1 MINFSNVCGTF
12 EILQNC
18 LIYYKIIEVS
28 MKGLKVNFDLKIYRY
43 INIYK
48 LNIRLYLKPQTI
60 IYCALSPLFMFT
72 ECIMY

>member
-1 MINFSNVCGTF
+1 
-12 EILQNC
+12 
-18 LIYYKIIEVS
+18 

-60 IYCALSPLFMFT
+60 IYCALSRLFMFT

>member
-1 MINFSNVCGTF
+1 
-12 EILQNC
+12 
-18 LIYYKIIEVS
+18 
-28 MKGLKVNFDLKIYRY
+28 MKGSKVNFDLK

-60 IYCALSPLFMFT
+60 IYCALSRLFMFT